1 MKGNRLKRVSK
12 LIQYSSIL
20 ISLVLILT
28 ASIFCLNAAK
38 IIGINIPFITPSVRI
53 DNHTY
58 RFGKEY
64 VEVRRINSALEEFT
78 GIKIAERIYTPK
90 SYFDSAIKDLYKLDL
105 EKFRKYPSHGT
116 KISLVLFDKQPR
128 LFPLR
133 YFTYE
138 KIPEVV
144 VGFSL
149 LLVFLSVLVLI
160 VSNNIVKLID
170 NAIEESLF
178 KIENAERIKYIGFY
192 FLIGETVRLLIFF
205 WVNNSIAHMEWFNSQ
220 RMSYF
225 PSISEI
231 NFSLIVAGIVL
242 LIISKIVSISAAI
255 KQENDLPV

>member
-1 MKGNRLKRVSK
+1 MGKNKLKKALLLIRYGAILVSV
-12 LIQYSSIL
+12 
-20 ISLVLILT
+20 VLILLT
-28 ASIFCLNAAK
+28 SIFCLNATK
-38 IIGINIPFITPSVRI
+38 IIGISMPFITPSIRV
-53 DNHTY
+53 DNHMY

-78 GIKIAERIYTPK
+78 GIKIAEQIYTPNP
-90 SYFDSAIKDLYKLDL
+90 YFDSAIKDLYKLDL
-105 EKFRKYPSHGT
+105 DKFRTFKNPGT
-116 KISLVLFDKQPR
+116 KISGVLFDRQPR

-149 LLVFLSVLVLI
+149 LLVFLSALVLI
-160 VSNNIVKLID
+160 VSNNLVKLIE

-205 WVNNSIAHMEWFNSQ
+205 WVNNSIAHMEWINSQ
-220 RMSYF
+220 R
-225 PSISEI
+225 
-231 NFSLIVAGIVL
+231 L
-242 LIISKIVSISAAI
+242 
-255 KQENDLPV
+255 